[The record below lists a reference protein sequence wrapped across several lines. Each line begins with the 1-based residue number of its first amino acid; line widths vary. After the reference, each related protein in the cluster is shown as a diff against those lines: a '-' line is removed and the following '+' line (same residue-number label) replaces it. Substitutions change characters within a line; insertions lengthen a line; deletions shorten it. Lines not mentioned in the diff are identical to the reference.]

1 MRLEKKN
8 IHMNKIVKS
17 ETVIFFVS
25 REERIMDADNEIE
38 NIINQKEIVTTD
50 GVVTRENQITV
61 NGTINY
67 NILYYPKNSEMVC
80 GEEKEINFE
89 ENIKLM
95 GINSE
100 DNANVAMEVLS
111 SSIKP
116 VDGKNYIYKIQ
127 LKAYIIV
134 EKIEDLDIA
143 TAIDTDSQGENYE
156 NNFAKE
162 NSGKNNVENIM
173 TKKRNI
179 DSLAIMADKTDTFR
193 VSEQIAVPHGKPPI
207 GTIVWSDI
215 RIKNQNIKTMEGS
228 IIING
233 QLSVFIIY
241 IPEMENMP
249 EQWLEQT
256 IDFNGQLEMSEATE
270 DVVSYIELWLNNVN
284 VQPEINQDNEMRN
297 LSVSALLK
305 LNVKLYKETSIKVIE
320 DVYKPGANLVPIME
334 PKTYQKLLVKNA
346 SRTKE
351 VVKMKIDKTKGQLL
365 QICNSQAEIKIENIL
380 VRDNSLKAIGKI
392 KTCIIY
398 ISSDDRHPI
407 CCQCRESNFEHGIDA
422 ESIEVN
428 DEYFLNWKVEQV
440 NANMLNADEV
450 EIKAVI
456 ALEAIVFKKV
466 EQNFVTEIN
475 QEPVDM
481 EALNSAPVLKGYIV
495 QKGDTLWKLA
505 KENYTTIEKIMT
517 VNNLENET
525 RHNEKKYTRGRVYI
539 VNYV

>member
-100 DNANVAMEVLS
+100 DNANVTMEVLS

-162 NSGKNNVENIM
+162 NSGKNNVEDIM

-179 DSLAIMADKTDTFR
+179 DSLAIIADKTDTFR

-233 QLSVFIIY
+233 QLSIFIIY

-297 LSVSALLK
+297 LSVRALLK
-305 LNVKLYKETSIKVIE
+305 LNVKLYKETSIKIIE
-320 DVYKPGANLVPIME
+320 DVYKPGANLVPVME
-334 PKTYQKLLVKNA
+334 SKTYQKLLVKNA

-422 ESIEVN
+422 EGIEGN

-475 QEPVDM
+475 QGPVDM

-525 RHNEKKYTRGRVYI
+525 IKKGDRLLI
-539 VNYV
+539 IKSCQA

>member
-100 DNANVAMEVLS
+100 DNANVTMEVLS

-162 NSGKNNVENIM
+162 NSEKNNVEDIM

-193 VSEQIAVPHGKPPI
+193 VSEQIAVPYGKPPI

-233 QLSVFIIY
+233 QLSIFIIY

-334 PKTYQKLLVKNA
+334 SKTYQKLLVKNA

-422 ESIEVN
+422 EGIEGN

-525 RHNEKKYTRGRVYI
+525 IKKGDRLLI
-539 VNYV
+539 IKSCQA

>member
-100 DNANVAMEVLS
+100 DNANVTMEVLS

-162 NSGKNNVENIM
+162 NSGKNNVEDIM

-179 DSLAIMADKTDTFR
+179 DSLAIIADKTDTFR
-193 VSEQIAVPHGKPPI
+193 VSEQIEVPHGKPPI

-305 LNVKLYKETSIKVIE
+305 LNAKLYKETSIKVIE
-320 DVYKPGANLVPIME
+320 DVYKPGANLVPVME
-334 PKTYQKLLVKNA
+334 SKTYQKLLVKNA

-422 ESIEVN
+422 EGIEGN

-525 RHNEKKYTRGRVYI
+525 IKKGDRLLI
-539 VNYV
+539 IKSCQA

>member
-100 DNANVAMEVLS
+100 DNANVTMEVLS

-162 NSGKNNVENIM
+162 NSGKNNVEDIM

-179 DSLAIMADKTDTFR
+179 DSLAIIADKTDTFR
-193 VSEQIAVPHGKPPI
+193 VSELFAVPHGKPPI
-207 GTIVWSDI
+207 GTFVCCDI

-233 QLSVFIIY
+233 QLSIFIIY

-305 LNVKLYKETSIKVIE
+305 LNVKLYKETSIKIIE
-320 DVYKPGANLVPIME
+320 DVYKPGANLVPVME
-334 PKTYQKLLVKNA
+334 SKTYQKLLVKNA

-422 ESIEVN
+422 EGIEGN

-475 QEPVDM
+475 QGPVDM

-525 RHNEKKYTRGRVYI
+525 IKKGDRLLI
-539 VNYV
+539 IKSCQA

>member
-80 GEEKEINFE
+80 GEEKEINFD

-100 DNANVAMEVLS
+100 DNANVTMEVLS

-162 NSGKNNVENIM
+162 NSGKNNVEDIM

-179 DSLAIMADKTDTFR
+179 DSLAIIADKTDTFR

-233 QLSVFIIY
+233 QLSIFIIY

-305 LNVKLYKETSIKVIE
+305 LNVKLYKETSIKIIE
-320 DVYKPGANLVPIME
+320 DVYKPGANLVPVME
-334 PKTYQKLLVKNA
+334 SKTYQKLLVKNA

-422 ESIEVN
+422 EGIEGN

-475 QEPVDM
+475 QGPVDM

-525 RHNEKKYTRGRVYI
+525 IKKGDRLLI
-539 VNYV
+539 IKSCQA

>member
-162 NSGKNNVENIM
+162 NSGKNNVEDIM

-297 LSVSALLK
+297 MSVSALLK
-305 LNVKLYKETSIKVIE
+305 LNVKLYKETSINVIE

-422 ESIEVN
+422 EGIEGN

-525 RHNEKKYTRGRVYI
+525 IKKGDRLLI
-539 VNYV
+539 IKSCQA

>member
-25 REERIMDADNEIE
+25 REERIMDVDNEIE

-143 TAIDTDSQGENYE
+143 TAIDTDSQEENYE

-422 ESIEVN
+422 EGIEVN

-517 VNNLENET
+517 VNNLENEKI
-525 RHNEKKYTRGRVYI
+525 KKGDRLLI
-539 VNYV
+539 IKSCQA

>member
-100 DNANVAMEVLS
+100 DNANVTMEVLS

-116 VDGKNYIYKIQ
+116 VDGKNYIYRIQ
-127 LKAYIIV
+127 LKAYIVV
-134 EKIEDLDIA
+134 EKIEDLDVA
-143 TAIDTDSQGENYE
+143 TAIDTDSQGENHE

-162 NSGKNNVENIM
+162 NSEKNNVENIM

-305 LNVKLYKETSIKVIE
+305 LNVKLYKETSINVIE

-422 ESIEVN
+422 EGIEGN

-525 RHNEKKYTRGRVYI
+525 IKKGDRLLI
-539 VNYV
+539 IKSCQA

>member
-25 REERIMDADNEIE
+25 REERIMDVDNEIE

-143 TAIDTDSQGENYE
+143 TAIDTDSQEENYE

-422 ESIEVN
+422 EGIEVN

-525 RHNEKKYTRGRVYI
+525 IKKGDRLLI
-539 VNYV
+539 IKSCQA

>member
-143 TAIDTDSQGENYE
+143 TAIDTDSQEENYE

-193 VSEQIAVPHGKPPI
+193 VSEQIVVPHGKPPI

-422 ESIEVN
+422 EGIEVN

-525 RHNEKKYTRGRVYI
+525 IKKGDRLLI
-539 VNYV
+539 IKSCQA

>member
-80 GEEKEINFE
+80 GEEMEINFE

-100 DNANVAMEVLS
+100 DNANVTMEVLS

-162 NSGKNNVENIM
+162 NSGKNNVEDIM

-179 DSLAIMADKTDTFR
+179 DSLAIIADKTDTFR
-193 VSEQIAVPHGKPPI
+193 VSEQIEVPHGKPPI

-305 LNVKLYKETSIKVIE
+305 LNAKLYKETSIKVIE
-320 DVYKPGANLVPIME
+320 DVYKPGANLVPVME
-334 PKTYQKLLVKNA
+334 SKTYQKLLVKNA

-422 ESIEVN
+422 EGIEGN

-525 RHNEKKYTRGRVYI
+525 IKKGDRLLI
-539 VNYV
+539 IKSCQA

>member
-100 DNANVAMEVLS
+100 DNANVTMEVLS

-162 NSGKNNVENIM
+162 NSGKNNVEDIM

-179 DSLAIMADKTDTFR
+179 DSLAIIADKTDTFR

-215 RIKNQNIKTMEGS
+215 RIKNQNIKTMEGG

-233 QLSVFIIY
+233 QLSIFIIY

-305 LNVKLYKETSIKVIE
+305 LNVKLYKETSIKIIE
-320 DVYKPGANLVPIME
+320 DVYKPGANLVPVME
-334 PKTYQKLLVKNA
+334 SKTYQKLLVKNA

-422 ESIEVN
+422 EGIEGN

-475 QEPVDM
+475 QGPVDM

-525 RHNEKKYTRGRVYI
+525 IKKGDRLLI
-539 VNYV
+539 IKSCQA

>member
-100 DNANVAMEVLS
+100 DNANVTMEVLS

-162 NSGKNNVENIM
+162 NSEKNNVEDIM

-179 DSLAIMADKTDTFR
+179 DSLAIIADKTDTFR

-233 QLSVFIIY
+233 QLSIFIIY

-334 PKTYQKLLVKNA
+334 SKTYQKLLVKNA

-422 ESIEVN
+422 EGIEGN

-475 QEPVDM
+475 QGPVDM

-525 RHNEKKYTRGRVYI
+525 IKKGDRLLI
-539 VNYV
+539 IKSCQA

>member
-162 NSGKNNVENIM
+162 NSGKNNVEDIM

-233 QLSVFIIY
+233 QLSIFIIY

-334 PKTYQKLLVKNA
+334 SKTYQKLLVKNA

-422 ESIEVN
+422 EGIEGN

-475 QEPVDM
+475 QGPVDM

-525 RHNEKKYTRGRVYI
+525 IKKGDRLLI
-539 VNYV
+539 IKSCQA

>member
-100 DNANVAMEVLS
+100 DNANVTMEVLS

-162 NSGKNNVENIM
+162 NSGKNNVEDIM

-179 DSLAIMADKTDTFR
+179 DSLAIIADKTDTFR

-233 QLSVFIIY
+233 QLSIFIIY

-305 LNVKLYKETSIKVIE
+305 LNVKLYKETSIKIIE
-320 DVYKPGANLVPIME
+320 DVYKPGANLVPVME
-334 PKTYQKLLVKNA
+334 SKTYQKLLVKNA

-422 ESIEVN
+422 EGIEGN

-450 EIKAVI
+450 EIKSVI

-525 RHNEKKYTRGRVYI
+525 IKKGDRLLI
-539 VNYV
+539 IKSCQA

>member
-100 DNANVAMEVLS
+100 DNANVTMEVLS

-179 DSLAIMADKTDTFR
+179 NSLAIMADKTDTFR
-193 VSEQIAVPHGKPPI
+193 VSEQITVPHGKPPI

-334 PKTYQKLLVKNA
+334 SKTYQKLLVKNA

-422 ESIEVN
+422 EGIEGN

-456 ALEAIVFKKV
+456 ALEAIVFKNV

-525 RHNEKKYTRGRVYI
+525 IKKGDRLLI
-539 VNYV
+539 IKSCQA

>member
-143 TAIDTDSQGENYE
+143 TAIDTDSQEENYE

-422 ESIEVN
+422 EDIEVN

-525 RHNEKKYTRGRVYI
+525 IKKGDRLLI
-539 VNYV
+539 IKSCQA

>member
-100 DNANVAMEVLS
+100 DNANVTMEVLS

-156 NNFAKE
+156 KNFAKE
-162 NSGKNNVENIM
+162 NSEKNNVEDIM

-233 QLSVFIIY
+233 QLSIFIIY

-334 PKTYQKLLVKNA
+334 SKTYQKLLVKNA

-422 ESIEVN
+422 EGIEGN

-525 RHNEKKYTRGRVYI
+525 IKKGDRLLI
-539 VNYV
+539 IKSCQA

>member
-67 NILYYPKNSEMVC
+67 NILYYPKNSEIVC

-100 DNANVAMEVLS
+100 DNANVTMEVLS

-116 VDGKNYIYKIQ
+116 VDGKNYIYRIQ

-305 LNVKLYKETSIKVIE
+305 LNVKLYKETSINVIE
-320 DVYKPGANLVPIME
+320 DVISRGL
-334 PKTYQKLLVKNA
+334 TLCLLWSRKLT
-346 SRTKE
+346 R
-351 VVKMKIDKTKGQLL
+351 
-365 QICNSQAEIKIENIL
+365 
-380 VRDNSLKAIGKI
+380 
-392 KTCIIY
+392 
-398 ISSDDRHPI
+398 
-407 CCQCRESNFEHGIDA
+407 NF
-422 ESIEVN
+422 
-428 DEYFLNWKVEQV
+428 L
-440 NANMLNADEV
+440 
-450 EIKAVI
+450 
-456 ALEAIVFKKV
+456 
-466 EQNFVTEIN
+466 
-475 QEPVDM
+475 
-481 EALNSAPVLKGYIV
+481 
-495 QKGDTLWKLA
+495 
-505 KENYTTIEKIMT
+505 
-517 VNNLENET
+517 
-525 RHNEKKYTRGRVYI
+525 
-539 VNYV
+539 

>member
-100 DNANVAMEVLS
+100 DNANVTMEVLS

-116 VDGKNYIYKIQ
+116 VDGKNYIYRIQ
-127 LKAYIIV
+127 LKAYIVV

-233 QLSVFIIY
+233 QLSIFIIY

-305 LNVKLYKETSIKVIE
+305 LNVKLYKETSINVIE

-351 VVKMKIDKTKGQLL
+351 VIKMKIDKTKGQLL

-422 ESIEVN
+422 EGIEGN

-525 RHNEKKYTRGRVYI
+525 IKKGDRLLI
-539 VNYV
+539 IKSCQA

>member
-143 TAIDTDSQGENYE
+143 TAIDTDYQGENYE

-233 QLSVFIIY
+233 QLSIFIIY

-297 LSVSALLK
+297 MSVSALLK
-305 LNVKLYKETSIKVIE
+305 LNVKLYKETSINVIE

-422 ESIEVN
+422 EGIEGN

-525 RHNEKKYTRGRVYI
+525 IKKGDRLLI
-539 VNYV
+539 IKSCQA

>member
-100 DNANVAMEVLS
+100 DNANVTMEVLS

-116 VDGKNYIYKIQ
+116 VDGKNYIYRIQ
-127 LKAYIIV
+127 LKAYIVV

-305 LNVKLYKETSIKVIE
+305 LNVKLYKETSINVIE

-422 ESIEVN
+422 EGIEGN

-525 RHNEKKYTRGRVYI
+525 IKKGDRLLI
-539 VNYV
+539 IKSCQA

>member
-100 DNANVAMEVLS
+100 DNANVTMEVLS

-162 NSGKNNVENIM
+162 NSGKNNVEDIM

-179 DSLAIMADKTDTFR
+179 DSLAIIADKTDTFR

-233 QLSVFIIY
+233 QLSIFIIY

-305 LNVKLYKETSIKVIE
+305 LNVKLYKETSIKIIE
-320 DVYKPGANLVPIME
+320 DVYKPGANLVPVME
-334 PKTYQKLLVKNA
+334 SKTYQKLLVKNA

-422 ESIEVN
+422 EGIEGN

-450 EIKAVI
+450 EIKAVR

-475 QEPVDM
+475 QGPVDM

-525 RHNEKKYTRGRVYI
+525 IKKGDRLLI
-539 VNYV
+539 IKSCQA

>member
-100 DNANVAMEVLS
+100 DNANVTMEVLS

-116 VDGKNYIYKIQ
+116 VDGKNYIYRIQ
-127 LKAYIIV
+127 LKAYIVV

-143 TAIDTDSQGENYE
+143 TAIDIDSQGENYE

-193 VSEQIAVPHGKPPI
+193 VSEQITVPHGKPPI

-233 QLSVFIIY
+233 QLSIFIIY

-270 DVVSYIELWLNNVN
+270 DAVSYIELWLNNVN

-305 LNVKLYKETSIKVIE
+305 LNVKLYKETSINVIE

-422 ESIEVN
+422 EGIEVN

-525 RHNEKKYTRGRVYI
+525 IKKGDRLLI
-539 VNYV
+539 IKSCQA

>member
-116 VDGKNYIYKIQ
+116 VDGKNYIYRIQ

-156 NNFAKE
+156 NNFEKE

-193 VSEQIAVPHGKPPI
+193 VSEQIEVPHGKPPI

-233 QLSVFIIY
+233 QLSIFIIY

-305 LNVKLYKETSIKVIE
+305 LNVKLYKETSINVIE

-334 PKTYQKLLVKNA
+334 PKTYQKLLIKNA

-422 ESIEVN
+422 EGIEGN

-525 RHNEKKYTRGRVYI
+525 IKKGDRLLI
-539 VNYV
+539 IKSCQA

>member
-156 NNFAKE
+156 NDFAKE
-162 NSGKNNVENIM
+162 NSGKNNVEDIM

-179 DSLAIMADKTDTFR
+179 DSLAIIADKTDTFR

-297 LSVSALLK
+297 MSVSALLK
-305 LNVKLYKETSIKVIE
+305 LNVKLYKETSINVIE

-422 ESIEVN
+422 EGIEGN

-525 RHNEKKYTRGRVYI
+525 IKKGDRLLI
-539 VNYV
+539 IKSCQA

>member
-143 TAIDTDSQGENYE
+143 TAIDTDFQGENYE

-162 NSGKNNVENIM
+162 NSGKNNVEDIM

-179 DSLAIMADKTDTFR
+179 DSLAIIADKTDTFR
-193 VSEQIAVPHGKPPI
+193 VSEQIEVPHGKPPI

-320 DVYKPGANLVPIME
+320 DVYKPGANLVRIME
-334 PKTYQKLLVKNA
+334 SKTYQKLLVKNA

-422 ESIEVN
+422 EGIEGN

-525 RHNEKKYTRGRVYI
+525 IKKGDRLLI
-539 VNYV
+539 IKSCQA

>member
-143 TAIDTDSQGENYE
+143 TAIDTDYQGENYE

-233 QLSVFIIY
+233 QLSIFIIY

-422 ESIEVN
+422 EGIEVN

-525 RHNEKKYTRGRVYI
+525 IKKGDRLLI
-539 VNYV
+539 IKSCQA

>member
-25 REERIMDADNEIE
+25 REERIMDVDNEIE

-143 TAIDTDSQGENYE
+143 TAIDTDSQEENYE

-305 LNVKLYKETSIKVIE
+305 LNVKLYKETSINVIE

-422 ESIEVN
+422 EGIEVN

-525 RHNEKKYTRGRVYI
+525 IKKGDRLLI
-539 VNYV
+539 IKSCQA

>member
-25 REERIMDADNEIE
+25 REERIMDVDNEIE

-143 TAIDTDSQGENYE
+143 TAIDTDSQEENYE

-284 VQPEINQDNEMRN
+284 VQLEINQDNEMRN

-422 ESIEVN
+422 EGIEVN

-525 RHNEKKYTRGRVYI
+525 IKKGDRLLI
-539 VNYV
+539 IKSCQA

>member
-100 DNANVAMEVLS
+100 DNANVTMEVLS

-116 VDGKNYIYKIQ
+116 VDGKNYIYRIQ
-127 LKAYIIV
+127 LKAYIVV
-134 EKIEDLDIA
+134 EKIEDLDVA

-233 QLSVFIIY
+233 QLSIFIIY

-305 LNVKLYKETSIKVIE
+305 LNVKLYKETSINVIE

-351 VVKMKIDKTKGQLL
+351 VIKMKIDKTKGQLL

-422 ESIEVN
+422 EGIEGN

-525 RHNEKKYTRGRVYI
+525 IKKGDRLLI
-539 VNYV
+539 IKSCQA

>member
-100 DNANVAMEVLS
+100 DNANVTMEVLS

-162 NSGKNNVENIM
+162 NSGKNNVEDIM

-179 DSLAIMADKTDTFR
+179 DSLAIIADKTDTFR
-193 VSEQIAVPHGKPPI
+193 VSEQIAVSHGKPPI

-233 QLSVFIIY
+233 QLSIFIIY

-305 LNVKLYKETSIKVIE
+305 LNVKLYKETSIKIIE
-320 DVYKPGANLVPIME
+320 DVYKPGANLVPVME
-334 PKTYQKLLVKNA
+334 SKTYQKLLVKNA

-422 ESIEVN
+422 EGIEGN

-525 RHNEKKYTRGRVYI
+525 IKKGDRLLI
-539 VNYV
+539 IKSCQA

>member
-193 VSEQIAVPHGKPPI
+193 VSEQIEVTHGKPPI

-233 QLSVFIIY
+233 QLSIFIIY

-407 CCQCRESNFEHGIDA
+407 CCQCSESNFEHGIDA
-422 ESIEVN
+422 EGIEVN

-525 RHNEKKYTRGRVYI
+525 IKKGDRLLI
-539 VNYV
+539 IKSCQA

>member
-143 TAIDTDSQGENYE
+143 TAIDTDSQEENYE

-233 QLSVFIIY
+233 QLSIFIIY

-305 LNVKLYKETSIKVIE
+305 LNVKLYKETSINVIE

-422 ESIEVN
+422 EGIEGN

-525 RHNEKKYTRGRVYI
+525 IKKGDRLLI
-539 VNYV
+539 IKSCQA

>member
-89 ENIKLM
+89 ENIKIM

-127 LKAYIIV
+127 LKAYIVV

-143 TAIDTDSQGENYE
+143 TAIDIDSQGENYE

-193 VSEQIAVPHGKPPI
+193 VSEQIAIPHGKPPI

-233 QLSVFIIY
+233 QLSIFIIY

-256 IDFNGQLEMSEATE
+256 IDFNDQLEMSEATE

-305 LNVKLYKETSIKVIE
+305 LNVKLYKETSINVIE

-422 ESIEVN
+422 EGIEVN

-525 RHNEKKYTRGRVYI
+525 IKKGDRLLI
-539 VNYV
+539 IKSCQA